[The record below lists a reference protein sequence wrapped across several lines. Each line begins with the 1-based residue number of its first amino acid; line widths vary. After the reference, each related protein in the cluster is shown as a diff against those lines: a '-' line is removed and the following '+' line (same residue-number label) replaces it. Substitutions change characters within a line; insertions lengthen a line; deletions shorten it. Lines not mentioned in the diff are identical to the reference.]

1 MYKKLALLILL
12 PVTFALSL
20 AVAAPPAPPKPKLV
34 LAIAVDQFRYDYL
47 QRFRSEYT
55 GGLNRL
61 LTRGAVFT
69 NAQYEAFPTVT
80 AVGHSTF
87 LTGAF
92 PSVSGI
98 IANDWYDRESGG
110 DVTSVTDTKVKML
123 GGSGEGGSSPRRLL
137 VSTLGD
143 EMKISSNGKS
153 HVIGISWKDRS
164 AILPSG
170 HMADG
175 AFWVESKTGNF
186 VSSTFYFADLP
197 SWVKDLNASKP
208 AEKYLSAEWNLEPY
222 GGARTKMPATVD
234 AKFINAVQ
242 ASPFGNEMLE
252 LAAERAIGS
261 ERLGKHEATDLLALS
276 LSCNDYVGHAMGPD
290 SPEAHAISVHTDKLL
305 DKLFRYVDGQV
316 GMQNVIVVLTADHG
330 VAPIPEV
337 SAERKMPGGRLINKG
352 VQNAVQQALEA
363 RFGKGKWILSSGE
376 NFLYFDRK
384 LIQDKKLDS
393 AEVQRVAAEGAM
405 SVPHIAR
412 AYTRDQLLS
421 GRAMEDAVA
430 RRVMHGYNPQR
441 GGDLVIV
448 AEPYW
453 LAGSKGTTHGAPYN
467 YDTHVPV
474 IFMGAGIKAGRF
486 SRHTAPNDIAPT
498 LATMLGV
505 EIPSGSSGRVLDE
518 ILVTQ

>member
-1 MYKKLALLILL
+1 MQKLALFTLL
-12 PVTFALSL
+12 SAAFALST
-20 AVAAPPAPPKPKLV
+20 AIAAPPAPAKPKLV

-61 LTRGAVFT
+61 MTRGAVFP

-110 DVTSVTDTKVKML
+110 NVTSVTDTSVKML

-137 VSTLGD
+137 VSTVGD

-153 HVIGISWKDRS
+153 RVIGISWKDRS

-175 AFWVESKTGNF
+175 AFWVESMTGAF

-197 SWVKDLNASKP
+197 SWVKDLNSSKP
-208 AEKYLSAEWNLEPY
+208 AEKYLGAEWNLEPY
-222 GGARTKMPATVD
+222 GGAKMKMPTAVD
-234 AKFINAVQ
+234 ARFINAVQ
-242 ASPFGNEMLE
+242 TSPFGNEMLE
-252 LAAERAIGS
+252 LAAERAIVA
-261 ERLGKHEATDLLALS
+261 ERLGKHEATDLLTLS
-276 LSCNDYVGHAMGPD
+276 LSSNDYVGHAMGPD
-290 SPEAHAISVHTDKLL
+290 SPEAHAISIHTDKLL
-305 DKLFRYVDGQV
+305 DKLFRYLDGQI
-316 GMQNVIVVLTADHG
+316 GMQNVLVVLTADHG
-330 VAPIPEV
+330 VAPLPEK
-337 SAERKMPGGRLINKG
+337 SIERKMPGGRLINKS
-352 VQNAVQQALEA
+352 VQNSVQKALEA
-363 RFGKGKWILSSGE
+363 RFGKGKWILSSAE

-405 SVPHIAR
+405 NTPHIAR
-412 AYTRDQLLS
+412 AYTREQLLS
-421 GRAMEDAVA
+421 GNVMDDIIS

-453 LAGSKGTTHGAPYN
+453 LAGAKGTTHGTPYN

-474 IFMGAGIKAGRF
+474 ILMGTGIKAGRF
-486 SRHTAPNDIAPT
+486 NRQVAPNDIAPT
-498 LATMLGV
+498 LAAILGV
-505 EIPSGSSGRVLDE
+505 EIPSGSNGRILEE